1 MDMSVSSGVTHQLTQ
16 QKVGDAVGVQVTKK
30 AMDIEAQQAVSL
42 VKQASESSPS
52 KSPTDSALGRNID
65 VMA

>member
-30 AMDIEAQQAVSL
+30 ALDIEAQNALSL
-42 VKQASESSPS
+42 VQSAAQSVPTKSSTESH
-52 KSPTDSALGRNID
+52 LGQNLD
-65 VMA
+65 MMV